1 MALMPDSV
9 DKAESEKYEREFDDY
24 QTKSK
29 AQKEEW
35 KKQNPEAAKKLEE
48 EDYDWAFE
56 DENVRELKQ
65 IFQGQSAMN
74 EVLRDLHRKMDS
86 IIERQER
93 SLNLLSGVKSGGGAG
108 QPQVQGGGG
117 GGVPVDTIRRDEVN
131 AVLANQ
137 RELVSAARDI
147 KNFVSDVHGKVT
159 NIQQTQARGQGSV
172 QPVGGSAGGGDM
184 AYISSVVNEIRDGVN
199 RVKMD
204 MQNGYARQSGGNQ
217 NQGQPVCPQVNC
229 VNTMVLVGALAVQ
242 LVLIMAYLMF
252 KDSKEQQ
259 AKKFY

>member
-1 MALMPDSV
+1 MALMPDSI
-9 DKAESEKYEREFDDY
+9 DQAESAKYEREFDDY

-56 DENVRELKQ
+56 DDNVRELKQ

-93 SLNLLSGVKSGGGAG
+93 SLTLLNGVKSGGG
-108 QPQVQGGGG
+108 QPQIQAGGGA
-117 GGVPVDTIRRDEVN
+117 VPVDTIRRDEVN

-159 NIQQTQARGQGSV
+159 SIQQNQARGQGSV

-204 MQNGYARQSGGNQ
+204 MQNGYARQGGNQ
-217 NQGQPVCPQVNC
+217 GNQGQAACPQVNC

>member
-1 MALMPDSV
+1 MALMPDSI
-9 DKAESEKYEREFDDY
+9 DQAESAKYEREFDDY

-56 DENVRELKQ
+56 DDNVRELKQ

-93 SLNLLSGVKSGGGAG
+93 SLTLLSGVKGGGG

-117 GGVPVDTIRRDEVN
+117 AGAPVDTIRRDEVN

-159 NIQQTQARGQGSV
+159 NIQQSQARGQGSV

-204 MQNGYARQSGGNQ
+204 MQNGYARQAGGNQ
-217 NQGQPVCPQVNC
+217 GQVPACPTVNC
-229 VNTMVLVGALAVQ
+229 VNTMVLVACLAVQ